1 MVYQV
6 STSFK
11 ANVKYIFFKKKEKE
25 TMKIH
30 IMCTENVKKLWFEIE
45 KKG

>member
-6 STSFK
+6 STSFRGQCK
-11 ANVKYIFFKKKEKE
+11 IFFLKKKEKE

-30 IMCTENVKKLWFEIE
+30 IMCTENVKKMWFEIE

>member
-6 STSFK
+6 STSFRGRCK
-11 ANVKYIFFKKKEKE
+11 IFFFKKKEKE

>member
-11 ANVKYIFFKKKEKE
+11 ANVKYIFFKKKE